1 MDDLITNKK
10 VKVIIGDYRTYNIKK
25 VLNSSKEIINKTD
38 FIASAYIDE
47 ELVGSLRI
55 KSRNNSYEIKDMFVL
70 EAKRN
75 LGIGKK
81 LMIETLKFLIIKKKP
96 IILYV
101 NPNNLNAIKL
111 YTKLGFILVKKND
124 LFGDKYEY
132 IYTKNNENVKNILL
146 KIYYHFVSD
155 EEITKQQN
163 IIIERMKKINIDVKR
178 DIEMYLGDNYFVK
191 FDKRTTDQRKYILTD
206 NSLYLGKFP
215 KEIIINNILRKELP
229 NNIIKI
235 NNYYFNNHNQILIME
250 YVSLRLSDY
259 MIKNINNL
267 DTLNDICLQIFFI
280 IAILQDKFKFM
291 HKDLTTTNI
300 LLKPTNESTINYN
313 LHNKIYSIKSHGF
326 IPVLIDLACST
337 IFKSYD
343 NKFIIYDTES
353 LNSKYSH
360 ESITKNENNHTIIT
374 DIKKYNWYIRDVN
387 KFVSSYDI
395 FFFINELKKLN
406 QIFLNINIIKK
417 YIEIIQ
423 HYPNFSES
431 YISPYEFLINQFD

>member
-25 VLNSSKEIINKTD
+25 VLNSNKEIINKTD
-38 FIASAYIDE
+38 FIASAYMEE

-55 KSRNNSYEIKDMFVL
+55 KYINNSYELKDMFII
-70 EAKRN
+70 ENKRN

-81 LMIETLKFLIIKKKP
+81 LVIETLKFLIMKKKP

-101 NPNNLNAIKL
+101 DPNNLIAIKL

-124 LFGDKYEY
+124 TLSDKYEY
-132 IYTKNNENVKNILL
+132 QYTKNDENVRNILL
-146 KIYYHFVSD
+146 KIFYHFVSD
-155 EEITKQQN
+155 EEITKQQK

-178 DIEMYLGDNYFVK
+178 DIEMYLGNNYFVK
-191 FDKRTTDQRKYILTD
+191 FDKRTTDQRKYILTY

-235 NNYYFNNHNQILIME
+235 NNYYFNNYNQILIME

-267 DTLNDICLQIFFI
+267 DVLNDICLQIFLI

-313 LHNKIYSIKSHGF
+313 LHNKIYSVKSHGF

-360 ESITKNENNHTIIT
+360 ESITTNEKNHTIIT
-374 DIKKYNWYIRDVN
+374 NIKKYNWYIRDVN